1 MGSIAPVKGFSR
13 LRRAHLSE
21 PPPPWSTAFVDG
33 RLGVD
38 IPGMR
43 FRIASLVACAT
54 LACGQGAVTDPLGDE
69 FGADPRPVLGEW
81 QVSLPTPPGRFDAL
95 VERDAGTLSG
105 YFEFELWG
113 RWWVVRFAD
122 ATWDGEFLRFVEPTD
137 FGQREADSLVY
148 WEARYLPAR
157 SGMTPQPARV
167 TLSASFG
174 PDRSCCI
181 VTMTYFRPAVPAPA
195 TGERAA
201 RRTG

>member
-1 MGSIAPVKGFSR
+1 MESIAPVKGFSR
-13 LRRAHLSE
+13 LRRAHLSG
-21 PPPPWSTAFVDG
+21 PSPPWSTAFVDG

-54 LACGQGAVTDPLGDE
+54 LACGQGAVTDPFGDG
-69 FGADPRPVLGEW
+69 FGADPRRVLGEW

-122 ATWDGEFLRFVEPTD
+122 GTWDGEFLRFVTPTD

-148 WEARYLPAR
+148 WEARYLPGR
-157 SGMTPQPARV
+157 SEPPAIPPRV
-167 TLSASFG
+167 ALTASFG
-174 PDRSCCI
+174 PGRLCCI
-181 VTMTYFRPAVPAPA
+181 VTMIYSRPAAPAPA
-195 TGERAA
+195 IGERAV